1 MWKKRCER
9 TYWAG
14 QQEERL
20 HQRTFWPKQPLTPR
34 PKKLRPLRGAAG
46 GEGNGAWLRLGA
58 GRRGSP
64 GGRGAWGA
72 VAPRSDVKS
81 SWSRGLPPA
90 ADVRTVNNRERS
102 VEGGIPRRSQRSPSS
117 RPSPTWGRPGGCDG
131 GATERVRGEG

>member
-46 GEGNGAWLRLGA
+46 GRGMGRGYVWGRGVEEAPEVGARGGRWLRAVTSRAA
-58 GRRGSP
+58 GVGDYP
-64 GGRGAWGA
+64 
-72 VAPRSDVKS
+72 
-81 SWSRGLPPA
+81 LLL
-90 ADVRTVNNRERS
+90 T
-102 VEGGIPRRSQRSPSS
+102 
-117 RPSPTWGRPGGCDG
+117 
-131 GATERVRGEG
+131 